1 MKNKSKCNPY
11 CDFTDSSLV
20 ATVKFSKMQNFLKNV
35 SFKFRCYIIEADKT
49 LRRDRFPV
57 WPGDRHHTYWT

>member
-20 ATVKFSKMQNFLKNV
+20 ATVKFSKMQNVLKNV
-35 SFKFRCYIIEADKT
+35 SFQFRCYIIEADKT
-49 LRRDRFPV
+49 LRRKTNHVLHMRAFSL
-57 WPGDRHHTYWT
+57 T